1 MKSVIVGITGA
12 SGAAYAYRLIEV
24 LLQNEYQVRFS
35 ITPTGCEIFRQE
47 LGLTIDP
54 VHFDLEQTPA
64 WKDFGAQLVFCPYN
78 DYNSPIASGSVEN
91 GGMVVCPCTGGSL
104 GAIANGFNQNVIHRA
119 AEVQLKER
127 RKLILVVR
135 ETPLSLIHLENMTRV
150 TKAGGIILPAC
161 PGFYAPLNL
170 PRREQERGQDQEP
183 GQNQGRSLPFTIDSI
198 IDFVVNRICQQLD
211 PALTVKSQEGEPQF
225 VPIIGN

>member
-12 SGAAYAYRLIEV
+12 SGAAYAYRLVEV
-24 LLQNEYQVRFS
+24 LLQNECQVRFS

-64 WKDFGAQLVFCPYN
+64 WKDFGAQLVFSPYN
-78 DYNSPIASGSVEN
+78 DYNSPVASGSVQN

-161 PGFYAPLNL
+161 PGFYAPLNFPL
-170 PRREQERGQDQEP
+170 QEQERRQK
-183 GQNQGRSLPFTIDSI
+183 QGRSLPFTLDSI

-211 PALTVKSQEGEPQF
+211 VRLTVKSQEGEPPF
-225 VPIIGN
+225 VPIIDNYTSST